1 MGLVRHS
8 PRRSVWHPDVYEPV
22 RCTLRALDCNVVV
35 VNNVLVELVVEVG
48 MFSTVPE
55 VFEEGVP
62 MIRYNKYRTK
72 ESGVDLSYTSG
83 RACPECEPPSEPRLL
98 LDR

>member
-8 PRRSVWHPDVYEPV
+8 PRRSVWHPDEYEPV
-22 RCTLRALDCNVVV
+22 RCTLRALDCNVVL

-48 MFSTVPE
+48 MLSTVPE

-62 MIRYNKYRTK
+62 EIGFTIYFVQNR
-72 ESGVDLSYTSG
+72 VI
-83 RACPECEPPSEPRLL
+83 
-98 LDR
+98 